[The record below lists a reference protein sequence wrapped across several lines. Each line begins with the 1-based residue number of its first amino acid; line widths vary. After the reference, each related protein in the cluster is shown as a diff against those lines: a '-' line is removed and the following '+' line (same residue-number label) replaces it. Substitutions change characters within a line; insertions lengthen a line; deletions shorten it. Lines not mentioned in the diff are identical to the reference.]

1 MMGLRR
7 GRKTSARPAGLAIL
21 LFLVV
26 ILLSTIPLVR
36 EWQGRF
42 CDTFFRLA
50 PAPEARSKV
59 VVVTIDDES
68 LQRYGRWPWS
78 RTLLA
83 KLTNTLAKAGAG
95 TVGLDILL
103 AEPQSAD
110 ADRVLSDSLRNARAV
125 IVDK

>member
-7 GRKTSARPAGLAIL
+7 GRKTWARTAGLAVL

-26 ILLSTIPLVR
+26 IFLSTIPLVR
-36 EWQGRF
+36 EWQVRF

-50 PAPEARSKV
+50 PAPQARSKV
-59 VVVTIDDES
+59 VIVTIDDES

-83 KLTNTLAKAGAG
+83 KLTNTLAQDGAS
-95 TVGLDILL
+95 VIGLDILFS
-103 AEPQSAD
+103 EPQTPT
-110 ADRVLSDSLRNARAV
+110 SD
-125 IVDK
+125 